1 MWNNVVGI
9 AVEKLFCCPCS
20 SWGTVLQPEGAEMPN
35 IYTIS
40 SDDEPL
46 QIDDARQSS
55 DDDAL
60 VVPAALTT
68 HLGNKRT
75 SAVPLQV
82 KKKRK
87 SL

>member
-1 MWNNVVGI
+1 
-9 AVEKLFCCPCS
+9 
-20 SWGTVLQPEGAEMPN
+20 MPN
-35 IYTIS
+35 VYMIS

-46 QIDDARQSS
+46 QIDDASS

-60 VVPAALTT
+60 VAPVAFTT
-68 HLGNKRT
+68 QLGNKRA
-75 SAVPLQV
+75 SAAPLQV